1 MDLKKKS
8 ETGYFPEKFLKIVQ
22 DDISGGPLLVLGS
35 QYALSLLSLL
45 LSSSLSSLQN
55 SPFLPFRLFCI
66 ATQSRNTVQFPM
78 YSIFIGEVIKDNV
91 FRLSR
96 LLPASSVKLMKPKK
110 VSKNLQC
117 FAKYGLL
124 IQVGWLFEMY
134 ITA

>member
-55 SPFLPFRLFCI
+55 SPFLPFILFCI

-96 LLPASSVKLMKPKK
+96 LQLL
-110 VSKNLQC
+110 LQ
-117 FAKYGLL
+117 LN
-124 IQVGWLFEMY
+124 
-134 ITA
+134 